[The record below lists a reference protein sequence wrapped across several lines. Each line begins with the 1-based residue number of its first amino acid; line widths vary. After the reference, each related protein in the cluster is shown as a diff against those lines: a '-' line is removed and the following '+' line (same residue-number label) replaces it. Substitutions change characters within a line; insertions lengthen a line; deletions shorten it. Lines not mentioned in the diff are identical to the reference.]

1 MHYRDLLYTKKKK
14 KKVKLGNASLEIVR
28 RLVAFSFLRF
38 YLRSLRGVWF
48 IFLSTLS
55 RSRCNVSGTK
65 RCKFDV
71 SGIKRRKFDVSGIM
85 L

>member
-1 MHYRDLLYTKKKK
+1 M
-14 KKVKLGNASLEIVR
+14 
-28 RLVAFSFLRF
+28 
-38 YLRSLRGVWF
+38 RSLRGVWF

-85 L
+85 LKAEALFLIILNDVLGKSKIFGCYCLIL